1 VKTVFGLNV
10 EKARRRTAQEQLPP
24 QEALMRELK
33 QLLPDDACV
42 FAGVAAPEIVIC
54 HRGKALGLHL
64 MGRDDRL
71 SHGETSSFI
80 ALRQAGMRIE
90 VARDTG
96 QAKALVREMG
106 VPLKEEERHSLRDV
120 FRAQVRRR

>member
-1 VKTVFGLNV
+1 MKTVFGLNV
-10 EKARRRTAQEQLPP
+10 EKARRRTAEEQVPP

-42 FAGVAAPEIVIC
+42 FAGAAAPGIVIC

-64 MGRDDRL
+64 MGRDGRL
-71 SHGETSSFI
+71 SHGETSLFI

-90 VARDTG
+90 VARDGT

-120 FRAQVRRR
+120 FRQQIRRR